1 MNPNDPALQSLID
14 RVQAARD
21 ADTRLRIRGGGSKDF
36 YGGAPQGE
44 LLDTRVLT
52 GTPSY
57 EPTELVVTT
66 RCGTPLA
73 ELEQLLA
80 ASGQCLPFEPPH
92 FGGASVDLAG
102 RGATVGGMV
111 AAGLAGPSRA
121 AVGSVRDHLLGAT
134 LLNGRGE
141 VLSFGGQVMKN
152 VAGYDV
158 SRLLAGSLG
167 TLGVI
172 LEVSL
177 KVLPV
182 PPATT
187 TMRLQMDR
195 PTALDR
201 LNEWGGKPLPLNASA
216 WHDGQLTVR
225 LRGAVAAVAAART
238 RIGGELVDAALA
250 DAFWTDL
257 RNHTAD
263 WFADAHAAVARGAS
277 LWRLSVPSTAPPLA
291 LDGRPLIEWGGAQR
305 WLCSMLPATTVREAA
320 RAVGGH
326 ATLFAAHD
334 KSAGAFAPIAPPLM
348 RIHHALK
355 QSFDPAGI
363 FNLGRLYA
371 DL

>member
-14 RVQAARD
+14 RVRSANAAG
-21 ADTRLRIRGGGSKDF
+21 TRLRIRGGGSKDF
-36 YGGAPQGE
+36 YGGPPVGE
-44 LLDTRVLT
+44 LLDTRVLA

-73 ELEQLLA
+73 ELEALLA

-92 FGGASVDLAG
+92 FGGEVNPTAVG
-102 RGATVGGMV
+102 TTVGGMV

-141 VLSFGGQVMKN
+141 VLTFGGQVMKN

-182 PPATT
+182 APATT
-187 TMRLQMDR
+187 TLRLQMDES
-195 PTALDR
+195 TALAR
-201 LNEWGGKPLPLNASA
+201 LNQWGGQPLPLNAST
-216 WHDGQLTVR
+216 WHDGRLTVR
-225 LRGAVAAVAAART
+225 LRGAVAAVAAARD
-238 RIGGELVDAALA
+238 RIGGELVDA
-250 DAFWTDL
+250 DAAGIFWTGL
-257 RNHTAD
+257 RDHTGT
-263 WFADAHAAVARGAS
+263 WFADAHAALARGAL
-277 LWRLSVPSTAPPLA
+277 LWRLSLPSTAPVLN
-291 LDGRPLIEWGGAQR
+291 LDGAPLIEWGGAQR
-305 WLCSMLPATTVREAA
+305 WVCSTLPAATLRDAA
-320 RAVGGH
+320 LTVGGH

-334 KSAGAFAPIAPPLM
+334 KSAGAFAPLAPPLA

-363 FNLGRLYA
+363 FNPGRLYA